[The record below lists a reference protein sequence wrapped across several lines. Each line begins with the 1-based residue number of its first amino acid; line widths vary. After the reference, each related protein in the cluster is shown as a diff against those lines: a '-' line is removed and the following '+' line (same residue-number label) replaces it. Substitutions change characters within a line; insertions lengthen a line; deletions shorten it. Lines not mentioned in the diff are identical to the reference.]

1 VVKNVNLLIV
11 DDDIRTLEI
20 VEDVFQESGYEYNIA
35 MVNDAR
41 KAIRLVGRR
50 YFDVVLM
57 DIRMPGINGLETYK
71 EVKRIIPTAAVIMMT
86 GENKEELLEK
96 AMEKVRMTKEGRKK
110 EKAAILIVDDDP
122 NYRIASVLKAE
133 GYKVSKVQTA
143 MASIKEIQRKF
154 FNVVL
159 VKCELADISGFELAK
174 KIKTIDKYTYI
185 ILVTG
190 HASLETALKTIE
202 MREEIYGYVVKGR
215 GFGPEHL
222 KRTIRKA
229 LREQRLVWDKMEAE
243 DELRRANRRLEELS
257 ITDDLTGIY
266 NRRHFYEKL
275 SEMTARAKRYKL
287 PLSLLMFD
295 VDHFKSYKDTRGHL
309 AGNRVLKR
317 VGRIVSEEIR
327 EVDWGFRYGE
337 DEFAV
342 ILPETSKKDATI
354 VAEKIRKAFEK
365 CKFDETTLSIGIA
378 QYDLKSDLDT
388 LIKHADEARYKAKSQ
403 GGNRIEVY
411 GM

>member
-1 VVKNVNLLIV
+1 MVKNVNLLIV

-41 KAIRLVGRR
+41 KTIRLVDKR
-50 YFDVVLM
+50 YFDVILM
-57 DIRMPGINGLETYK
+57 DIKMPGMNGAETYK

-110 EKAAILIVDDDP
+110 EKAEILIVDDDP
-122 NYRIASVLKAE
+122 NYRIANVLKAE

-143 MASIKEIQRKF
+143 MASIEKIQRKF

-202 MREEIYGYVVKGR
+202 MRKEIYGYVVKDR
-215 GFGPEHL
+215 GFDPEHL
-222 KRTIRKA
+222 KRTIRRA
-229 LREQRLVWDKMEAE
+229 LREQRLAWDKMETMNW
-243 DELRRANRRLEELS
+243 LR
-257 ITDDLTGIY
+257 
-266 NRRHFYEKL
+266 
-275 SEMTARAKRYKL
+275 
-287 PLSLLMFD
+287 
-295 VDHFKSYKDTRGHL
+295 KS
-309 AGNRVLKR
+309 
-317 VGRIVSEEIR
+317 
-327 EVDWGFRYGE
+327 
-337 DEFAV
+337 
-342 ILPETSKKDATI
+342 TSAL
-354 VAEKIRKAFEK
+354 RK
-365 CKFDETTLSIGIA
+365 
-378 QYDLKSDLDT
+378 
-388 LIKHADEARYKAKSQ
+388 LIKEDLESGRLLGRKRSKDDHKFLEQRK
-403 GGNRIEVY
+403 GTE
-411 GM
+411 